1 MWAVCKKEWNQF
13 FNSIIGYLAVA
24 AFLLLLGLLLFV
36 FPDTNLLD
44 FGYANLNGFFELTPW
59 VLLFFIPVI
68 TMRTIAEEL
77 KTGSF
82 ELLKTLP
89 LSGSQLVGGKYL
101 GALLVVFT
109 ALLPT
114 LVYVISIQQ
123 LSGTAGI
130 DVGATAGSYLGLFLL
145 AALFTAVGVFTSSL
159 TANTVVA
166 FVAGSFTCFL
176 LYTGFD
182 AAGSLLGSAGYYVE
196 MLGIRFHYKSISRG
210 VVDTGDVIYFVVMI
224 GLFLRLTMRRIGG

>member
-44 FGYANLNGFFELTPW
+44 FGYANLNPFFELTPW
-59 VLLFFIPVI
+59 ILVFFIPVM
-68 TMRTIAEEL
+68 TMRTIAEEQ

-82 ELLKTLP
+82 EILKTLP
-89 LSGSQLVGGKYL
+89 LSPFQLVMGKYL
-101 GALLVVFT
+101 GALCIVAT
-109 ALLPT
+109 AILPT
-114 LVYVISIQQ
+114 LIYVFSIQQ
-123 LSGTAGI
+123 LSGTAGV
-130 DVGATAGSYLGLFLL
+130 DAGATMGSYIGLFLL
-145 AALFTAVGVFTSSL
+145 AALFTAIGIFTSSL

-166 FVAGSFTCFL
+166 FIAGSFTCFL
-176 LYTGFD
+176 LYTGFE
-182 AAGSLLGSAGYYVE
+182 ALGSLLGTSGYYVE

-210 VVDTGDVIYFVVMI
+210 VVDSGDIIYFLVLI
-224 GLFLRLTMRRIGG
+224 GLFVRVTMKQLDN